1 MMRPPVLKTGRW
13 VTLKTPR
20 LKPIHK
26 QEYKYGYNPYF
37 SRMMRTQRRRWI
49 RQQAAL
55 HQEYGQ
61 GDHHSSRSTTDSDS
75 MEVIKG
81 AEAFEYLR
89 GPYAGKEGIAG
100 AITKNIAKPVR
111 NGTRHKVQDTKVES
125 YPSKDSIKTPDNHKR
140 LKKNSENVELETE
153 SEEARISP
161 IPVGP
166 KKGQVV

>member
-1 MMRPPVLKTGRW
+1 
-13 VTLKTPR
+13 
-20 LKPIHK
+20 
-26 QEYKYGYNPYF
+26 
-37 SRMMRTQRRRWI
+37 
-49 RQQAAL
+49 
-55 HQEYGQ
+55 
-61 GDHHSSRSTTDSDS
+61 

-125 YPSKDSIKTPDNHKR
+125 YPSKDSIKTPDNRKR